1 MIEVLQNLQNV
12 TKIPE
17 LKRRLLVTAG
27 LLAAYRLGAHV
38 PTPGVDAEALSRF
51 FDSVQGTLLGLVDL
65 FSGGN
70 LRSLTV
76 FALGIMPYISASIIL
91 QLLTVVVP
99 ALERLAKEGE
109 AGRKKITQYTRYG
122 TIVLSAFQS
131 LFIAI
136 GLESMDAG
144 GATLVPNKGWAFRLI
159 TMMTLTS
166 GTALIMWLGEQIS
179 EKGIGNGISLIIFAG
194 IVVRLPSALEGTYQ
208 LLRTGEMKPL
218 ALLGVIVLMLA
229 VTAAVIVMQE
239 GQRKIQVQYAKR
251 VVGRRVYGGQST
263 HIPLR
268 INTAGVIPVIFASSL
283 ILFPA
288 TLARFVPTW
297 WMQVVSDALS
307 PGPLPRHGLYYIL
320 YMGFI
325 VFFTYFYTAIIF
337 NPNDLAD
344 NMKKYGGF
352 IPGVR
357 PGKKTAE
364 YIDRVLTRITL
375 PGRDVSRHDLGLPGL
390 PDPGVQRAVLLR
402 RHEPPD
408 RGRRRPRHG
417 AADGVAPP
425 DAALRGLP
433 APPHEGPGLRCGSCC
448 WDRRAPGRGR
458 RRAGSPRAGACR
470 RSRPGTCCGRP
481 SRTAP
486 GSGSRPGATWTRA
499 SWSPTR

>member
-1 MIEVLQNLQNV
+1 VIEILQNLQNV

-17 LKRRLLVTAG
+17 LKRRLLVTFG

-38 PTPGVDAEALSRF
+38 PTPGVDGEALSRF

-70 LRSLTV
+70 LRRLTV

-99 ALERLAKEGE
+99 TLERLAKEGE

-136 GLESMDAG
+136 GLESMNDPSG
-144 GATLVPNKGWAFRLI
+144 VTLVPNAGWGFRLL
-159 TMMTLTS
+159 TMVTLTA

-194 IVVRLPSALEGTYQ
+194 IVVRIPSALVATYT
-208 LLRTGEMKPL
+208 LLSTGEL
-218 ALLGVIVLMLA
+218 SLFVLLGVLLLMVA
-229 VTAAVIVMQE
+229 VTAAVVIMQE
-239 GQRKIQVQYAKR
+239 GQRKIPVQYAKR

-268 INTAGVIPVIFASSL
+268 INTAGVIPVIFASSI

-297 WMQVVSDALS
+297 WMQAISDALS
-307 PGPLPRHGLYYIL
+307 PGPLPRHGLYYLL

-325 VFFTYFYTAIIF
+325 IFFTYFYTAIVF
-337 NPNDLAD
+337 NPSDLAD

-364 YIDRVLTRITL
+364 FIDRTLTRITL
-375 PGRDVSRHDLGLPGL
+375 PGAVFLALISVL
-390 PDPGVQRAVLLR
+390 PDFLIRSFNVPFYFGGTSLLIVVGVALDTVRQMESHLLMRHYEGFLR
-402 RHEPPD
+402 R
-408 RGRRRPRHG
+408 RQK
-417 AADGVAPP
+417 V
-425 DAALRGLP
+425 
-433 APPHEGPGLRCGSCC
+433 
-448 WDRRAPGRGR
+448 RA
-458 RRAGSPRAGACR
+458 
-470 RSRPGTCCGRP
+470 
-481 SRTAP
+481 
-486 GSGSRPGATWTRA
+486 
-499 SWSPTR
+499 